1 MTIDERLEALAT
13 HLDVLTRVHEDFEKR
28 TDGRIE
34 TLLRMHEDSEKR
46 FAGRLENA
54 VRHARGFRKE
64 VRRDVTCPRGF
75 RKENDGLCG

>member
-46 FAGRLENA
+46 FAGRLETLL
-54 VRHARGFRKE
+54 RMHEDSGKKF
-64 VRRDVTCPRGF
+64 RRDVTCPRGF